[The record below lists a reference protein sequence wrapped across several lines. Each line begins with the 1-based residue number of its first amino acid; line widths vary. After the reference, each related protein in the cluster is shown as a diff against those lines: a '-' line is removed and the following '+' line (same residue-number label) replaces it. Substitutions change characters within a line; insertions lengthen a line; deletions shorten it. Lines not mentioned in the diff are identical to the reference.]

1 MNLSKIRW
9 QHIIIIGATVCA
21 LLGVGIYFLLIKPV
35 REQVMAVD
43 KKLQDSLGY
52 IAENE
57 GPTQVA
63 FDAAV
68 NEVSAIQSRLAKY
81 ENSKMPNLS
90 LASREKGMID
100 LWIEQVEVLG
110 PILERWGSKGGVRL
124 VSPVNIPAPP
134 TNPNVIDANMIKI
147 PIGKMEVVGDFLSIM
162 KHIGEWNKCPRL
174 VQIDRPSVS
183 GTSPQL
189 KASYEVTVYI
199 FPRGAAG
206 PPVQMA
212 GGSTGGGA
220 AATTS
225 APTTSSAPPSQ
236 YGGQPSSQ
244 ATGPRMG
251 T

>member
-1 MNLSKIRW
+1 MNFSKIRW

-35 REQVMAVD
+35 QEQVKVVD
-43 KKLQDSLGY
+43 DKLRASLK
-52 IAENE
+52 IVALE
-57 GPTQVA
+57 GPTQMA

-68 NEVSAIQSRLAKY
+68 NEVSAIQSQLARY

-90 LASREKGMID
+90 LAKRDKGMID

-124 VSPVNIPAPP
+124 ASAVNIPAPP
-134 TNPNVIDANMIKI
+134 TNPNEIDANVIKI
-147 PIGKMEVVGDFLSIM
+147 PIGKFEVEGDFRSIM